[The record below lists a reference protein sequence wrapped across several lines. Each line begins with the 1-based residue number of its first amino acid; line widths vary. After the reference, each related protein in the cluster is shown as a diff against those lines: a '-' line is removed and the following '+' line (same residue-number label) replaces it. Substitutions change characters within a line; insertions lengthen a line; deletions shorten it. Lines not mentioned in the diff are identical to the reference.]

1 MPSPCSPSRSVVSN
15 KLILLPMVCWIIPY
29 YCGSNDLHFF
39 EVQYNSTIMLHI
51 INLYHLLSVASG
63 AAALLIVILVA
74 KFRRSLLKR
83 YLAFFTSLSTVVL
96 GIATPLWYYFVPN
109 NRNGYFI

>member
-1 MPSPCSPSRSVVSN
+1 
-15 KLILLPMVCWIIPY
+15 
-29 YCGSNDLHFF
+29 
-39 EVQYNSTIMLHI
+39 MLHI

-63 AAALLIVILVA
+63 AAALFLIVILVA

-96 GIATPLWYYFVPN
+96 GIATQVYRYYFVPN
-109 NRNGYFI
+109 QSEWVFHLIWG